1 MMESVGRRKKCPPKM
16 PAIKLKEDPVKN
28 KKENSK
34 KWRANIKANPELYK
48 VFCDSE
54 KERVREYRL
63 RQSEEVKSRDREL
76 QRERQRQYRLR
87 KKEKENGMWKK
98 KTRKSTD
105 DQREKWRKQ
114 KRDSRANLSMQKR
127 VAINKKRRENYAIK
141 KMKIQSL
148 DANVSRASFNSPDT
162 TSTPVNLSAGAKRTA
177 RCHYTKKIATEPSE
191 V

>member
-1 MMESVGRRKKCPPKM
+1 M

-87 KKEKENGMWKK
+87 KKEKENSTWKK
-98 KTRKSTD
+98 EDEEINRWPERKM
-105 DQREKWRKQ
+105 EK
-114 KRDSRANLSMQKR
+114 
-127 VAINKKRRENYAIK
+127 
-141 KMKIQSL
+141 
-148 DANVSRASFNSPDT
+148 
-162 TSTPVNLSAGAKRTA
+162 
-177 RCHYTKKIATEPSE
+177 TKKGFKSELVNAKESSHQQEYKQLRWTPSY
-191 V
+191 VHVNSSVYLQCCIYSVVTLKPDVLQV